1 MLLDLVQP
9 FLRATV
15 SHEFTEVSITS
26 IHACTIWIFHTSV
39 YDCTFIAT
47 DRWLVFLNSLHLW
60 LHSHMLLDLVQPFLR
75 AEVSLEF
82 AEISIRQWFLL
93 RYIL

>member
-9 FLRATV
+9 FLRAKM

-39 YDCTFIAT
+39 YDCYLYCT
-47 DRWLVFLNSLHLW
+47 DGWLVFLNSLHLK
-60 LHSHMLLDLVQPFLR
+60 LHSHMLLDIVLPFLR
-75 AEVSLEF
+75 AEVGLEF
-82 AEISIRQWFLL
+82 SEFSIRQWFLL
-93 RYIL
+93 RYSL